1 MYLRNWF
8 AMALAAA
15 ALAVTTRVLPDQPS
29 PGSAKYAE
37 LVRLIKPL
45 PGESKW
51 AAVPWEISL
60 PRARERAV
68 REDKPLFVWRA
79 GGGDV
84 LGRA

>member
-1 MYLRNWF
+1 MNLRTWF
-8 AMALAAA
+8 GVALAAG
-15 ALAVTTRVLPDQPS
+15 ALAVPPKVVPGQPA
-29 PGSAKYAE
+29 PGSAKFDE

-45 PGESKW
+45 AGESKW

-68 REDKPLFVWRA
+68 REDKPLLVWRA

>member
-1 MYLRNWF
+1 MNLRTWF
-8 AMALAAA
+8 GVALAAG
-15 ALAVTTRVLPDQPS
+15 ALAAPPKVVPGQPA
-29 PGSAKYAE
+29 PGSARFDE

-45 PGESKW
+45 AGEAKW
-51 AAVPWEISL
+51 AAVPWETSL
-60 PRARERAV
+60 ARARERAV

>member
-1 MYLRNWF
+1 MNLKKWLRLT
-8 AMALAAA
+8 LAAGALVSAQQALPVQPAPKA
-15 ALAVTTRVLPDQPS
+15 ADFD
-29 PGSAKYAE
+29 E

-51 AAVPWEISL
+51 AAVPWETSL
-60 PRARERAV
+60 ARARDRAV
-68 REDKPLFVWRA
+68 RENKPLLVWRA

>member
-1 MYLRNWF
+1 MNVRTWF
-8 AMALAAA
+8 GVALAAGVLA
-15 ALAVTTRVLPDQPS
+15 APLKVVTGQPA
-29 PGSAKYAE
+29 PGSAKSDE

-45 PGESKW
+45 AGESKW
-51 AAVPWEISL
+51 AAVPWETSL
-60 PRARERAV
+60 ARARERAA

>member
-1 MYLRNWF
+1 MNLSKSIGVT
-8 AMALAAA
+8 LVAA
-15 ALAVTTRVLPDQPS
+15 ALAVSPRVSPAQPAA
-29 PGSAKYAE
+29 GSAQFAE

-45 PGESKW
+45 PGEAKW

-60 PRARERAV
+60 PRARERAA
-68 REDKPLFVWRA
+68 REDKPLLVWRA

>member
-1 MYLRNWF
+1 MNRSRFVGL
-8 AMALAAA
+8 ALVAGALAFPAK
-15 ALAVTTRVLPDQPS
+15 ALPEPPV
-29 PGSAKYAE
+29 PGSAEFDE
-37 LVRLIKPL
+37 LTRLIKPL

-60 PRARERAV
+60 PRARERAA

>member
-1 MYLRNWF
+1 MNLRRYF
-8 AMALAAA
+8 GLVLAAG
-15 ALAVTTRVLPDQPS
+15 ALTMTPKVFSDQPA
-29 PGSAKYAE
+29 PGSAKYDE
-37 LVRLIKPL
+37 LVRLIKPHS
-45 PGESKW
+45 GESKW

-60 PRARERAV
+60 PQARARAV

>member
-1 MYLRNWF
+1 MNLRTWF
-8 AMALAAA
+8 GVALAAG
-15 ALAVTTRVLPDQPS
+15 ALAVPLTVVTGQPAPD
-29 PGSAKYAE
+29 SAPFDE

-45 PGESKW
+45 AGEAKW

-68 REDKPLFVWRA
+68 REDKPLLVWRA

>member
-1 MYLRNWF
+1 MKIRRLLRLALMAG
-8 AMALAAA
+8 AMAAPSQAFA
-15 ALAVTTRVLPDQPS
+15 ELPA
-29 PGSAKYAE
+29 PGSAEFKE

-51 AAVPWEISL
+51 AEIPWETSL

-68 REDKPLFVWRA
+68 RAGKPLFVWRA